1 MHPDCRDVCS
11 VPPAPRPP
19 ERTELFQLN
28 LDYGN
33 PGRNTRRAPPADKP
47 RVGAGPRVRL
57 ETRPRGRRV
66 EGFPRFRSSPAAPMR
81 FLLLFAGLALLALV
95 PFVLWGDAL
104 AAFFTAEGTV
114 AWLHDRGAWA
124 WAAGMGLL
132 VLDLVL
138 PLPGTVILSALGY
151 VYGTVA
157 GGLIGAAG
165 SFLSGTVAYGLCRW
179 LGHGAALRLV
189 GARDLARGERLFE
202 RAGGWIVA
210 LSRWL
215 PILPE
220 VVACLAGLTR
230 MPAARFFVALACGAL
245 PLGFTFAAIGA
256 QGVERPALAVVLSAV
271 VPALLFLA
279 ARPVL
284 RRLEER

>member
-1 MHPDCRDVCS
+1 
-11 VPPAPRPP
+11 
-19 ERTELFQLN
+19 
-28 LDYGN
+28 
-33 PGRNTRRAPPADKP
+33 
-47 RVGAGPRVRL
+47 
-57 ETRPRGRRV
+57 
-66 EGFPRFRSSPAAPMR
+66 MR
-81 FLLLFAGLALLALV
+81 FLLLFLGLALLVLV
-95 PFVLWGDAL
+95 PFLIWGDA
-104 AAFFTAEGTV
+104 AEAFFTAEGTV
-114 AWLHDRGAWA
+114 AWLRERGDWA

-132 VLDLVL
+132 VLDLFL

-157 GGLIGAAG
+157 GGLVGAAG
-165 SFLSGTVAYGLCRW
+165 SFLSGALAYGLCRRM
-179 LGHGAALRLV
+179 GQRAARRLV
-189 GARDLARGERLFE
+189 GARDLERGARLFE

-230 MPAARFFVALACGAL
+230 MPAPRFFVALACGAL

-256 QGVERPALAVVLSAV
+256 AGVERPTLAIVLSAL
-271 VPALLFLA
+271 VPALLYLA

-284 RRLEER
+284 RRLEA